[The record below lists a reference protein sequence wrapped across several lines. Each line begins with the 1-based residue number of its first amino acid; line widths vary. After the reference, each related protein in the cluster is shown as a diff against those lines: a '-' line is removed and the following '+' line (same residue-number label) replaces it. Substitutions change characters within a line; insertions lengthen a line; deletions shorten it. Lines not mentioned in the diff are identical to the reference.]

1 MKRAAKK
8 ARPSQWELVLGAFF
22 LAPAVILT
30 IFAPSLAPFSPTEIA
45 DARGELFGI
54 QEVPSQLNLLGTTA
68 GGMDVLSRLVW
79 SLQPG
84 LIAGLATAVIALSLG
99 FSLGVVS
106 ATLGGKVDA
115 SLVATTNF
123 LFATP
128 ALLVALTLA
137 VTLNSGRSSLVAA
150 IVATVVAESLVI
162 GSRTFRVVRAET
174 QLAMRQDYIT
184 AARALGA
191 GSRWI
196 AFRHVSKNVT
206 QSLPLFAGMAFAD
219 SIGTLSALGFLGLG
233 ADMNVGA
240 ELGSDIR
247 VAIAGLSQGVWW
259 PILPPAI
266 LLLIT
271 LAGISLLADGLE
283 QRTRTSRA

>member
-1 MKRAAKK
+1 MRSAA
-8 ARPSQWELVLGAFF
+8 RRSGLYQWELVLGTVL
-22 LAPAVILT
+22 LAPAIVMTL
-30 IFAPSLAPFSPTEIA
+30 FAPVLAPFAPTAIA
-45 DARGELFGI
+45 LQNGELFGI
-54 QEVPSQLNLLGTTA
+54 QKPPSQLNILGTTA
-68 GGMDVLSRLVW
+68 GGMDVFSRLIW
-79 SLQPG
+79 SAQPG
-84 LIAGLATAVIALSLG
+84 LIAGLITALIALTLG
-99 FSLGVVS
+99 FTFGIVS

-115 SLVATTNF
+115 ALVAVTNF

-137 VTLNSGRSSLVAA
+137 VTLNSGRSSLLAA
-150 IVATVVAESLVI
+150 IIATVVAESLVI

-174 QLAMRQDYIT
+174 QVAMRQDFVT

-191 GSRWI
+191 GTRWI
-196 AFRHVSKNVT
+196 ALRHISKNVT

-247 VAIAGLSQGVWW
+247 VAISGLSQGVWW
-259 PILPPAI
+259 PILPPAL
-266 LLLIT
+266 LLLIM

-283 QRTRTSRA
+283 QRTRASGS

>member
-1 MKRAAKK
+1 LKK
-8 ARPSQWELVLGAFF
+8 SANGAGLYQWELMLGTIL
-22 LAPAVILT
+22 LAPALLMTV
-30 IFAPSLAPFSPTEIA
+30 FGAALAPYSPTAIA
-45 DARGELFGI
+45 LDSGEVFGI
-54 QEVPSQLNLLGTTA
+54 QEAPSQLNLLGTTA
-68 GGMDVLSRLVW
+68 GGMDVLSRLIW
-79 SLQPG
+79 SAQPG
-84 LIAGLATAVIALSLG
+84 LIAGLATAVIAITIG
-99 FSLGVVS
+99 FVMGILS
-106 ATLGGKVDA
+106 ATLGGKVDDT
-115 SLVATTNF
+115 LVAVTNF

-137 VTLNSGRSSLVAA
+137 VTLNSGRSSLLAA
-150 IVATVVAESLVI
+150 IVATIVAESLVI

-174 QLAMRQDYIT
+174 QVAMRQDFIT

-191 GSRWI
+191 GTSWI
-196 AFRHVSKNVT
+196 ALRHISKNVT

-247 VAIAGLSQGVWW
+247 VAISGLSQGVWW

-266 LLLIT
+266 LLLMT

-283 QRTRTSRA
+283 QRTRNSSK

>member
-1 MKRAAKK
+1 MKRS
-8 ARPSQWELVLGAFF
+8 ARQAGLYQWELVLGTLL
-22 LAPAVILT
+22 LAPALVMS
-30 IFAPSLAPFSPTEIA
+30 IFASLIAPYSPTTIA
-45 DARGELFGI
+45 LSSGELFGI
-54 QEVPSQLNLLGTTA
+54 QEAPSQLNVLGTTA

-79 SLQPG
+79 SAQPG
-84 LIAGLATAVIALSLG
+84 LVAGLATALIALTFG
-99 FSLGVVS
+99 FSLGIIA
-106 ATLGGKVDA
+106 ATVGGRVDA
-115 SLVATTNF
+115 ILVSVTNF

-137 VTLNSGRSSLVAA
+137 VTLNSGRSSLLAA
-150 IVATVVAESLVI
+150 IVATIVAESLVI

-174 QLAMRQDYIT
+174 QVAMRQDFIT

-191 GSRWI
+191 GTSWI
-196 AFRHVSKNVT
+196 ALRHISKNVT

-247 VAIAGLSQGVWW
+247 VAISGLSQGVWW

-283 QRTRTSRA
+283 QRTRNASM